1 MSKQTEDL
9 LNRNLNDAFSL
20 LETKKYKKA
29 LEKLD
34 KAENLAEKLKS
45 QDFLCQVLLQ
55 KGAVLMSMDKPDEGQ
70 AFYDKALDIL
80 RTSDLD
86 GEDSEL
92 QFTLLKTLS
101 QLAGHFKRTD
111 SMENAEKCYLN
122 KIKVHE
128 ILLEKNPEDTDN
140 EIEIA
145 LINEA
150 IGKLYERF
158 KSEDMEPENAMQYYE
173 KLLKKRERAFEL
185 VPESNMYR
193 NELVQT
199 LGKLVDLHVMQQDY
213 ESAIELQ
220 ERAIEAFDELF
231 DDLAHWSD
239 LKAKSNAYDKLG
251 SLYAETGKKRLAKE
265 QYSEALEY
273 YEMILDDGTWP
284 LSVKMMLVV
293 ELMERGNTFLLS
305 KEHVRARESMD
316 LALKFLKELDKEEL
330 DKLEEEMKDSAK
342 GFMNIASV
350 FLEEGEEEEK
360 LEDSGYLTKITE
372 ISGEYAKTL
381 SELGRDEDAKKFTV
395 KSEKVFGKLSD

>member
-1 MSKQTEDL
+1 
-9 LNRNLNDAFSL
+9 
-20 LETKKYKKA
+20 
-29 LEKLD
+29 
-34 KAENLAEKLKS
+34 
-45 QDFLCQVLLQ
+45 
-55 KGAVLMSMDKPDEGQ
+55 MSMDKPEEGQ
-70 AFYDKALDIL
+70 AFYDKVMDIL

-86 GEDSEL
+86 GEDSDL
-92 QFTLLKTLS
+92 QFTLLKTFS
-101 QLAGHFKRTD
+101 QLAGHFKRTGSVGD
-111 SMENAEKCYLN
+111 AEKCYLK

-128 ILLEKNPEDTDN
+128 ILLEMDPEDTEN

-173 KLLKKRERAFEL
+173 KLLEKRERAFEL

-220 ERAIEAFDELF
+220 ERAVEAFDELF
-231 DDLAHWSD
+231 DDLAHWRD

-251 SLYAETGKKRLAKE
+251 SLYAETGQKRLVKE

-284 LSVKMMLVV
+284 S
-293 ELMERGNTFLLS
+293 NS
-305 KEHVRARESMD
+305 
-316 LALKFLKELDKEEL
+316 
-330 DKLEEEMKDSAK
+330 
-342 GFMNIASV
+342 
-350 FLEEGEEEEK
+350 
-360 LEDSGYLTKITE
+360 
-372 ISGEYAKTL
+372 
-381 SELGRDEDAKKFTV
+381 
-395 KSEKVFGKLSD
+395 